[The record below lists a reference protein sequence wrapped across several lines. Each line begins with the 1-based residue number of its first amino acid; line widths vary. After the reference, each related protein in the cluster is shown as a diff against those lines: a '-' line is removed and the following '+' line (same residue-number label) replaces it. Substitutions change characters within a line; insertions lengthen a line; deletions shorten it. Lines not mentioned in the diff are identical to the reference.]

1 MTLEDLRDTMIMT
14 IEATA
19 ERMVIDLEELINTMI
34 LAGASASVIQAT
46 LAADLKTSGRIFGAF
61 KNKSKSIVANAIENT
76 SSISAIEAMEEAGI
90 NRWMWV
96 ASGTNICPDC
106 EDRAGR
112 TGTTEFFDLIGHPKS
127 GFSVCREHCNCT
139 LVPIEYD
146 KEGIQFIK
154 VGKEK
159 FLGE

>member
-1 MTLEDLRDTMIMT
+1 MTLEELRETMIMT
-14 IEATA
+14 ISATA
-19 ERMVIDLEELINTMI
+19 ERMVIDLEELIETMRI
-34 LAGASASVIQAT
+34 SGASASIIQTT
-46 LAADLKTSGRIFGAF
+46 LSTDLKESGRIFGAF
-61 KNKSKSIVANAIENT
+61 RNKSKSIMANGVENA
-76 SSISAIEAMEEAGI
+76 SNISAIEVMEEAGV

-106 EDRAGR
+106 ESRAGR

-146 KEGIQFIK
+146 KEGTQFIK

>member
-1 MTLEDLRDTMIMT
+1 MTLEELKETMVIT

-19 ERMVIDLEELINTMI
+19 ERMVIDLEELIEIMR
-34 LAGASASVIQAT
+34 LSGASSSIIQTT
-46 LAADLKTSGRIFGAF
+46 LANDLKTSGRIFGAF
-61 KNKSKSIVANAIENT
+61 KNKSKSIIANGIEN
-76 SSISAIEAMEEAGI
+76 SSNISAIEAMEEAGI

-96 ASGTNICPDC
+96 ASGVNICPDC
-106 EDRAGR
+106 ETRAGR
-112 TGTTEFFDLIGHPKS
+112 TGTMEMFDLIGHPKS

-146 KEGIQFIK
+146 SEGIQFVK

>member
-1 MTLEDLRDTMIMT
+1 MTLEELKETMVIT

-19 ERMVIDLEELINTMI
+19 ERLVIDLEELINTMRI
-34 LAGASASVIQAT
+34 SGASSSVIKST
-46 LAADLKTSGRIFGAF
+46 LSDDLKQAGRIFGAF
-61 KNKSKSIVANAIENT
+61 KNKSKSIVANGVESA
-76 SSISAIEAMEEAGI
+76 SSISATEALEQAGI
-90 NRWMWV
+90 RRWMWV

-106 EDRAGR
+106 ETRAGR
-112 TGTTEFFDLIGHPKS
+112 TGTMEMFDLIGHPKS

-146 KEGIQFIK
+146 AEGIQFVK